1 MFSSDVSGVPYRH
14 THERE
19 RERERNRMRMKEI
32 DKNREREIEE
42 PMKKEDRQDCAENEK
57 E

>member
-14 THERE
+14 THE